1 MDRKI
6 GIIVVAL
13 ILGVAF
19 AGELMVL
26 SAQKTEQTS
35 DTQTESVQ
43 NALPVQ
49 GTEQTTNTQTERPQN
64 KLPAKTTPNSAGG
77 ENNSQVDATRQ
88 NTSTGG
94 GINYLNICLS
104 LGGIGG
110 FLYGLAAFLK
120 FIWKAK
126 SKVDIP
132 YSAEDIDKRDIAEKL
147 DKIQKAVE
155 QNPKASLIERAI
167 TDAYTLQRVERIEE
181 AIQKWRSIA
190 NIAEGNDNDLA
201 SNALASVGYLYVKEG
216 KGKHGLS
223 ALNKAIKLKPDFDEV
238 YNNRGVAKNL
248 LGKHQ
253 DALVDYDKAI
263 QLKSD
268 FTEAYGN
275 RGTTRNLLGRH
286 QDAIADYDIAI
297 RLKPNNAQTYNKR
310 GL

>member
-94 GINYLNICLS
+94 GINYLIVKPENICTPLVGS
-104 LGGIGG
+104 
-110 FLYGLAAFLK
+110 FTQPHRV
-120 FIWKAK
+120 WCK
-126 SKVDIP
+126 S
-132 YSAEDIDKRDIAEKL
+132 RKL
-147 DKIQKAVE
+147 
-155 QNPKASLIERAI
+155 
-167 TDAYTLQRVERIEE
+167 
-181 AIQKWRSIA
+181 
-190 NIAEGNDNDLA
+190 
-201 SNALASVGYLYVKEG
+201 
-216 KGKHGLS
+216 
-223 ALNKAIKLKPDFDEV
+223 
-238 YNNRGVAKNL
+238 
-248 LGKHQ
+248 
-253 DALVDYDKAI
+253 
-263 QLKSD
+263 
-268 FTEAYGN
+268 
-275 RGTTRNLLGRH
+275 TRLGRILPLVE
-286 QDAIADYDIAI
+286 A
-297 RLKPNNAQTYNKR
+297 
-310 GL
+310 